1 MDEDSSSDEEDPKKT
16 CYPLFVDISSDEEDL
31 PQKTCPLFVDIS
43 SDEEDEEDLPADD
56 EEEIVYLGTYK
67 TIKIPTED
75 PEVVYLG
82 KTTRAPPNSPS
93 VSAAT
98 NIWLEGNP
106 VYPVQVIFDHF

>member
-31 PQKTCPLFVDIS
+31 PQKRCSAEILTCQP
-43 SDEEDEEDLPADD
+43 DLPADD
-56 EEEIVYLGTYK
+56 EEDIVYLGTYK
-67 TIKIPTED
+67 TTKIPTED

-82 KTTRAPPNSPS
+82 SYKTTRAPPNSPS